1 MGKKK
6 SKKRSKKK
14 RPAPKRPANELKE
27 SGPEPTDEGTAS
39 APGIFGGAALS
50 GATYLAG
57 SYLVE
62 LLPKHK
68 NWWDETL
75 RQHPVS
81 EQTKEDA
88 RLIEEDLIERS
99 KRGPGRPPKPANAP
113 PHPNALTIMRAV
125 RDFMVEHPG
134 SVDKSGKRA
143 FYSDDFRA
151 FVLAMLGEGGLAE
164 TMTAEEAA
172 DAIGIS
178 VHTLNSWRYRRS
190 T

>member
-1 MGKKK
+1 MAKKRR
-6 SKKRSKKK
+6 SKKRRKKGPVK
-14 RPAPKRPANELKE
+14 SRQPRGEEKVALNDLAAPSPFAM
-27 SGPEPTDEGTAS
+27 
-39 APGIFGGAALS
+39 S

-57 SYLVE
+57 KYLAE

-68 NWWDETL
+68 SWWDETL
-75 RQHPVS
+75 REHPVS
-81 EQTKEDA
+81 EKAKEDA

-99 KRGPGRPPKPANAP
+99 KRGPGRPPKPADAP
-113 PHPNALTIMRAV
+113 PHPNALPVMRAV
-125 RDFMVEHPG
+125 RDFMVDYPG

>member
-1 MGKKK
+1 MAKKRK
-6 SKKRSKKK
+6 SKKRSKKSQEK
-14 RPAPKRPANELKE
+14 SPQPRAEEKVDLSDLAAPSPFAM
-27 SGPEPTDEGTAS
+27 
-39 APGIFGGAALS
+39 S

-57 SYLVE
+57 KYLAE

-75 RQHPVS
+75 RKHPLS
-81 EQTKEDA
+81 EKAKEDA
-88 RLIEEDLIERS
+88 RLIEEDLVERS
-99 KRGPGRPPKPANAP
+99 KRGPGRPPKAADAP
-113 PHPNALTIMRAV
+113 PHPNALPVMRAV
-125 RDFMVEHPG
+125 RDFMVDHPG

-151 FVLAMLGEGGLAE
+151 FVLAMLSKGGLAA

-172 DAIGIS
+172 DAIGVS

>member
-1 MGKKK
+1 MAKKRK
-6 SKKRSKKK
+6 SKKRSKKSPVK
-14 RPAPKRPANELKE
+14 SPQPRPEEKVDLSDLATPSPFAM
-27 SGPEPTDEGTAS
+27 
-39 APGIFGGAALS
+39 S

-57 SYLVE
+57 KYLAE
-62 LLPKHK
+62 LLPRHK

-75 RQHPVS
+75 RKHPVS
-81 EQTKEDA
+81 DQTKDDA

-99 KRGPGRPPKPANAP
+99 KRGPGRPPKPADAP
-113 PHPNALTIMRAV
+113 PHPNALTVMRAV
-125 RDFMVEHPG
+125 RDFMVDYPG
-134 SVDKSGKRA
+134 SVDKSGRRA

-151 FVLAMLGEGGLAE
+151 FVLAMLGDGGLAE

-172 DAIGIS
+172 DAMGIS